1 MHSEIQNQ
9 LSGVNRRQ
17 RLMRSIRWIGSGLL
31 VGAVLA
37 LGFAIFWRMDFGVA
51 WWSPLAA
58 IGLSVLTA
66 GVAGLLIP
74 LSFKHS
80 AARVDAHYGL
90 KDRSLTALEF
100 AEDDRNDPFR
110 KLQVADAISRL
121 DKIDHRT
128 VVPWQKPRWLLAS
141 LGTGLALAAVMLWP
155 APKPLV
161 ASVSTETREL
171 LDEQARHLDETMLK
185 ELRELAEDK
194 NEEEINQLVKELEEL
209 VEELRDPA
217 VDEREALAKLSMMQ
231 QSITATMA
239 AFNLEQVD
247 SAMQSLANSLES
259 AEALQ
264 PLAADLKEQNYEEA
278 ADKLEQL
285 DPKNLSNKEK
295 RTVSESLKKLSEN
308 LGQAKQGEMSEF
320 TQALAEGLE
329 KKNDSQCQGAA
340 CKLAGLCRSQSL
352 RKSVC
357 QCLGTQL
364 NRLSLCKSACNKN
377 GGSCTSP
384 SDNPSNNWGT
394 GKSNKPLGELATKID
409 STREQLDVT
418 GQQGDGPSEREIL
431 TTTEAKQLATRG
443 YKERYNDFKKQAE
456 AVLDSEPLPLGYR
469 QTIRQYFEN
478 IRPTESEME

>member
-1 MHSEIQNQ
+1 MLREIQNR

-17 RLMRSIRWIGSGLL
+17 RVMRSIRWCGSGLFL
-31 VGAVLA
+31 GGVAALA
-37 LGFAIFWRMDFGVA
+37 LAILWRMGMGLA
-51 WWSPLAA
+51 WWSPLLA
-58 IGLSVLTA
+58 IGVSGLSGAIV
-66 GVAGLLIP
+66 GLLAP
-74 LSFKHS
+74 LSWQHS

-90 KDRSLTALEF
+90 KDRSVTALQF
-100 AEDDRNDPFR
+100 ADDDRDDPLR
-110 KLQVADAISRL
+110 KLQVADAIVKL
-121 DKIDHRT
+121 DAIDPRV
-128 VVPWQKPRWLLAS
+128 VVPWQRPRWLVAS
-141 LGTGLALAAVMLWP
+141 IGTGLAALAIMLWP

-161 ASVSTETREL
+161 ASVSTETRQLVE
-171 LDEQARHLDETMLK
+171 EQANHLDETMLK
-185 ELRELAEDK
+185 ELKDLAKDE

-209 VEELRDPA
+209 VEELRDPS

-247 SAMQSLANSLES
+247 SAMKNLGESLES
-259 AEALQ
+259 AQALEALS
-264 PLAADLKEQNYEEA
+264 ADLKNQEYDEA

-285 DPKNLSNKEK
+285 DPKKLSNKEK
-295 RTVSESLKKLSEN
+295 RTVAGNLKKLSEK

-320 TQALAEGLE
+320 TQALADGLE
-329 KKNDSQCQGAA
+329 KKNDSQCNGAA
-340 CKLAGLCRSQSL
+340 CKLAGLCKKQSL

-364 NRLSLCKSACNKN
+364 SRLSLCKSACNKN

-384 SDNPSNNWGT
+384 SENPSNNWGK
-394 GKSNKPLGELATKID
+394 GKSNKPFGEIATRLD

-443 YKERYNDFKKQAE
+443 YKERYSEFKKQAE
-456 AVLDSEPLPLGYR
+456 AVLESEPLPLGYR

-478 IRPTESEME
+478 IRPTQSEME